1 MNVIDHF
8 PDAHL
13 IETKDL
19 REGDVIAY
27 TPVGQANSFC
37 VAVYDHYGPGG
48 QKYTSDGSIIGPTA
62 SGFHLIH
69 RPTTPLPNAVGDMV
83 RIISPGAYSSLKPGD
98 VLTRNEYGDFVNRRF
113 GIGNDVFKECG
124 IIWEQVWFTNMGPD
138 MDVVDAEVLPA
149 EDEPEPAPAPV
160 ALPVGPVLI
169 HIASG
174 RYKGAIGRR
183 NYTDRFGTF
192 NLITEEGE
200 HFQIEESEVQEST
213 WEAVTLTRDR
223 DFYFNPPF

>member
-1 MNVIDHF
+1 MNVLDHF

-27 TPVGQANSFC
+27 TPAGQANSFC
-37 VAVYDHYGPGG
+37 VAVYDHHGPGG

-62 SGFHLIH
+62 NGFHLIH
-69 RPTTPLPNAVGDMV
+69 RPNKPLPTETGDMV
-83 RIISPGAYSSLKPGD
+83 RIINPGTFGTLRPGE
-98 VLTRNEYGDFVNRRF
+98 VLTRNAFGDFTNRKN
-113 GIGNDVFKECG
+113 GVGLNVFKECG
-124 IIWEQVWFTNMGPD
+124 ITWEQVWFTNMGPD
-138 MDVVDAEVLPA
+138 VDVVDVEIMPA

-174 RYKGAIGRR
+174 RYEGAIGRR

-200 HFQIEESEVQEST
+200 HFQIEESEIQEST
-213 WEAVTLTRDR
+213 WEAVVLRRNDS
-223 DFYFNPPF
+223 FYATPSF

>member
-13 IETKDL
+13 IESKDL

-27 TPVGQANSFC
+27 TPAGQADTFT
-37 VAVYDHYGPGG
+37 VGVYSHFGTGG
-48 QKYTSDGSIIGPTA
+48 MKYLIDGTVIGPTA

-83 RIISPGAYSSLKPGD
+83 RIISPGKYSSLKPGE
-98 VLTRNEYGDFVNRRF
+98 VLTRNEYGDFVNQRN
-113 GIGNDVFKECG
+113 GIGRDGFKSHG
-124 IIWEQVWFTNMGPD
+124 ITWEQVWFTNMGPD
-138 MDVVDAEVLPA
+138 VDVVDAEVLPA

-200 HFQIEESEVQEST
+200 HFQIEESEVQESA
-213 WEAVTLTRDR
+213 WEAVVLRRNDS
-223 DFYFNPPF
+223 FYATPSF